1 MHCAASAFAN
11 KEQKVAKP
19 KIMSSLDA
27 ETKVAMIVTLWSW
40 LVLVGLGWSWL
51 VLQDLNYLGGR
62 DPLVLIGLGC
72 NLHFLVVSCSQ
83 VA

>member
-1 MHCAASAFAN
+1 
-11 KEQKVAKP
+11 
-19 KIMSSLDA
+19 MSLLDA
-27 ETKVAMIVTLWSW
+27 KTKIAMIVTLWSW

-62 DPLVLIGLGC
+62 DPLVLMACC